1 MDMQPSGRSDSTII
15 LPLRKQEHAD
25 FLRDLFNGQ
34 RGQPIKL
41 SRHEFAG
48 RFIFSLLKY
57 ADRPVQQRIPEGM
70 IPVEIEFP
78 DTSNSTHENRYSFFP
93 VEHVEQIND
102 FIAGCFDLY
111 FHTYFFDTR
120 DIEEMELES
129 DQESPRV
136 TRQMLVDSF
145 VVGLDMLDFARATET
160 VKKREYRKSVKEMVR
175 TQKKFLQKD
184 YNFRKK
190 IYLKRRKNLQGILF
204 QGSNK

>member
-1 MDMQPSGRSDSTII
+1 MDLHSFSKSDSTLI
-15 LPLRKQEHAD
+15 LPLRKQEHVD

-34 RGQPIKL
+34 RGLPIKL
-41 SRHEFAG
+41 TRHEFAG
-48 RFIFSLLKY
+48 RFIFSLRKY

-70 IPVEIEFP
+70 IPVEIQFP
-78 DTSNSTHENRYSFFP
+78 DTSNSTHENRYAFFP

-102 FIAGCFDLY
+102 FIASCFDLY
-111 FHTYFFDTR
+111 FHTYFFDTG
-120 DIEEMELES
+120 DIEQMESEG
-129 DQESPRV
+129 DQGSTRV

-204 QGSNK
+204 QEHNK

>member
-1 MDMQPSGRSDSTII
+1 M
-15 LPLRKQEHAD
+15 
-25 FLRDLFNGQ
+25 
-34 RGQPIKL
+34 
-41 SRHEFAG
+41 
-48 RFIFSLLKY
+48 
-57 ADRPVQQRIPEGM
+57 
-70 IPVEIEFP
+70 
-78 DTSNSTHENRYSFFP
+78 
-93 VEHVEQIND
+93 EQIND

-120 DIEEMELES
+120 DIEEMELEG
-129 DQESPRV
+129 DQGSTRV

-204 QGSNK
+204 QEHNK